1 MNKKLLLSTVALLPL
16 MISPVA
22 IVASCSSSSENSNG
36 GDSGSSGGN
45 GSGTTNGQFGEGQ
58 KPGYNESF
66 VDDLPTKKPESVL
79 GPETA
84 EPKPPAADILKPEG
98 GKVNGLVA
106 DKNANVIK
114 QLELLPSTR
123 IESLSDSELTKSLG
137 VSGAKVEILEG
148 DTLAGT
154 LKLKVTSP
162 STVVLAEGVETKANN
177 EQIIEVSGFKPIYQD
192 KYKYTDFKINASWW
206 IYYLLD
212 VVDKDGKFNA
222 DEAWKRIQFLNSEQW
237 NKIIDDATIEVIKP
251 NADASTAPQKKS
263 WKALTDHKFEVYAD
277 KIIPAS
283 GKEPAK
289 ISLKIAANAPF
300 NAMQY
305 DAKTKRWVEKKDK
318 NNKPIRVENGMVLQA
333 EQALA
338 LPLNYQR
345 ASEGVLYYTTTYEP
359 YFADLYGSV
368 LRSTIIEKTKQVP
381 DFFINNMVFNDMVFG
396 GRAKEISKKYFN
408 GQTLAFAYDKPDTIF
423 ADDSW
428 NVFRFGVKLVI
439 NGKIQDKIY
448 GNKPAVVKLEL
459 FDKTKSIEKLKE
471 ELKKVTTKLELKET
485 SVIKKNIIKLMK
497 KDNTLKT
504 EIEKGL
510 NGSAINNYKGKITK
524 KDEEVLTNGLNKTP
538 FYNVS
543 LGKPLDKEQTKRNLE
558 LWNKEFD
565 FKFLDQPI
573 TIDFD
578 LNPDQLKPEKGHLNF
593 DTNIYNQ
600 NDKNIFTIQA
610 IFFDLYKG
618 AQWTNQLNLQINS
631 EANSKIIKV
640 TLEVQFEAALGNSS
654 VGPVALPVDLSFSF
668 AQADWDAK

>member
-16 MISPVA
+16 MISPIA
-22 IVASCSSSSENSNG
+22 IVASCSSSSDNSNG
-36 GDSGSSGGN
+36 GGSDSSGGS

-98 GKVNGLVA
+98 GNVNGLKA

-123 IESLSDSELTKSLG
+123 IESLSDAELTKSLG
-137 VSGAKVEILEG
+137 IPNAKVEILEG

-162 STVVLAEGVETKANN
+162 STVVLAEGVEAKANN

-305 DAKTKRWVEKKDK
+305 DTKTKRWVEKKDK
-318 NNKPIRVENGMVLQA
+318 NNKPIRVPNGMVLQA

-345 ASEGVLYYTTTYEP
+345 ASEGVLYYTTAYEP

-428 NVFRFGVKLVI
+428 NIFRFGVKLVI

-497 KDNTLKT
+497 EDTKIQG
-504 EIEKGL
+504 EIDKGL
-510 NGSAINNYKGKITK
+510 SGAAINTSEILKSSIKKI
-524 KDEEVLTNGLNKTP
+524 LTNGLDKAP

-543 LGKPLDKEQTKRNLE
+543 LGKPLNKEQTKKNLE
-558 LWNKEFD
+558 LWDKEFD
-565 FKFLDQPI
+565 FKFLNQPMN
-573 TIDFD
+573 IDFD

-593 DTNIYNQ
+593 DTNMYNYD
-600 NDKNIFTIQA
+600 DKNIFTIQGL
-610 IFFDLYKG
+610 FFELYDSPQDTNDL
-618 AQWTNQLNLQINS
+618 TLQIS
-631 EANSKIIKV
+631 SDANSKTIKV
-640 TLEVQFEAALGNSS
+640 SIKAKFDAALGNST

-668 AQADWDAK
+668 TQADWDAK

>member
-16 MISPVA
+16 MISPIA
-22 IVASCSSSSENSNG
+22 IVASCSSSSDNSNG
-36 GDSGSSGGN
+36 GGSDSSGGS

-58 KPGYNESF
+58 KPGYDESF

-98 GKVNGLVA
+98 GNVNGLKA

-123 IESLSDSELTKSLG
+123 IESLSDAELTKSLG
-137 VSGAKVEILEG
+137 IPNAKVEILEG

-162 STVVLAEGVETKANN
+162 STVVLADGVETKANN

-305 DAKTKRWVEKKDK
+305 DTKTKRWVEKKDK
-318 NNKPIRVENGMVLQA
+318 NNKPIRVPNGMVLQA

-345 ASEGVLYYTTTYEP
+345 ASEGVLYYTTAYEP

-428 NVFRFGVKLVI
+428 NIFRFGVKLVI

-497 KDNTLKT
+497 EDTKIKG
-504 EIEKGL
+504 EIDKGL
-510 NGSAINNYKGKITK
+510 SGAAINTSEILKSSIKKI
-524 KDEEVLTNGLNKTP
+524 LTNGLDKAP

-543 LGKPLDKEQTKRNLE
+543 LGKPLNKEQTKKNLE
-558 LWNKEFD
+558 LWDKEFD
-565 FKFLDQPI
+565 FKFLNQPMN
-573 TIDFD
+573 IDFD
-578 LNPDQLKPEKGHLNF
+578 LNHDQLKPEKGHLNF
-593 DTNIYNQ
+593 DTNMYNYD
-600 NDKNIFTIQA
+600 DKNIFTIQGL
-610 IFFDLYKG
+610 FFELYDSPQDTNDL
-618 AQWTNQLNLQINS
+618 TLQIS
-631 EANSKIIKV
+631 SDANSKTIKV
-640 TLEVQFEAALGNSS
+640 SIKAKFDAALGNST

-668 AQADWDAK
+668 TQADWDAK

>member
-98 GKVNGLVA
+98 GKVNGLEA
-106 DKNANVIK
+106 KTNANIVK

-123 IESLSDSELTKSLG
+123 IESLSDSELTKLLG

-162 STVVLAEGVETKANN
+162 STVVLAEGVETKTNN

-251 NADASTAPQKKS
+251 NADASATPQKKS

-305 DAKTKRWVEKKDK
+305 DAKTKRWVEKKD
-318 NNKPIRVENGMVLQA
+318 NAGKPMRVPNGMVLQA

-345 ASEGVLYYTTTYEP
+345 ASEGVLYYTTAYEP

-497 KDNTLKT
+497 EDAKIKP
-504 EIEKGL
+504 EVEKGL
-510 NGSAINNYKGKITK
+510 SGNKINHNGTLAKSIDKI
-524 KDEEVLTNGLNKTP
+524 LTNALKNKP

-543 LGKPLDKEQTKRNLE
+543 LGKPLNKEQTKKNLE
-558 LWNKEFD
+558 LWDKEFD
-565 FKFLDQPI
+565 FKFLDQQMN
-573 TIDFD
+573 IDFD

-593 DTNIYNQ
+593 DTNMYNYD
-600 NDKNIFTIQA
+600 DKNIFTIQG
-610 IFFDLYKG
+610 IFFELYDSPQDTNDL
-618 AQWTNQLNLQINS
+618 TLQIS
-631 EANSKIIKV
+631 ADANSKTIKV
-640 TLEVQFEAALGNSS
+640 SIKAKFDAALGNST

>member
-22 IVASCSSSSENSNG
+22 IVASCSSSSDNSNS

-79 GPETA
+79 GPEIA
-84 EPKPPAADILKPEG
+84 EPKPPAVDILKPEG
-98 GKVNGLVA
+98 GKVNGLEA
-106 DKNANVIK
+106 KTNANVVK

-123 IESLSDSELTKSLG
+123 IESLSDSELTKLLG

-263 WKALTDHKFEVYAD
+263 WEALTDHKFEVYAD

-305 DAKTKRWVEKKDK
+305 DTKTKRWVEKKDK
-318 NNKPIRVENGMVLQA
+318 NNKPIRVPNGMVLQA

-345 ASEGVLYYTTTYEP
+345 ASEGVLYYTTAYEP

-459 FDKTKSIEKLKE
+459 LDKTKSIEKLKE

-497 KDNTLKT
+497 EDAKIKP
-504 EIEKGL
+504 EVEKGL
-510 NGSAINNYKGKITK
+510 SGNKINHNGTLTKSIDKI
-524 KDEEVLTNGLNKTP
+524 LTNALKNKP

-543 LGKPLDKEQTKRNLE
+543 LGKPLDKEQTKKNLE
-558 LWNKEFD
+558 LWDKEFD
-565 FKFLDQPI
+565 FKFLNQPM

-578 LNPDQLKPEKGHLNF
+578 LNPEQLKPEKSHLNF
-593 DTNIYNQ
+593 DTNMYNYD
-600 NDKNIFTIQA
+600 DKNIFTIQG
-610 IFFDLYKG
+610 IFFELYDSPQDTNDL
-618 AQWTNQLNLQINS
+618 TLQIS
-631 EANSKIIKV
+631 ADANSKTIKV
-640 TLEVQFEAALGNSS
+640 SIKAKFDAALGNSS

-668 AQADWDAK
+668 TQADWDAK

>member
-16 MISPVA
+16 MISPIA
-22 IVASCSSSSENSNG
+22 IVASCSSSSDNSNG
-36 GDSGSSGGN
+36 GGSDSSGGS

-98 GKVNGLVA
+98 GKVNGLEA
-106 DKNANVIK
+106 KTNANVVK

-123 IESLSDSELTKSLG
+123 IESLSDSELTKLLG

-162 STVVLAEGVETKANN
+162 STVVLADGVEAKANN

-251 NADASTAPQKKS
+251 NADTSTAPQKKS

-283 GKEPAK
+283 GSEPAK

-300 NAMQY
+300 SAMEY
-305 DAKTKRWVEKKDK
+305 KAATKTWVEKKDK
-318 NNKPIRVENGMVLQA
+318 NNKPIRVPNGMVLQA

-345 ASEGVLYYTTTYEP
+345 ASEGVLYYTTAYEP

-497 KDNTLKT
+497 EDAKIKG
-504 EIEKGL
+504 EIDKGL
-510 NGSAINNYKGKITK
+510 SGTAINTSEVLKSSIKKI
-524 KDEEVLTNGLNKTP
+524 LTNGLDKAP

-543 LGKPLDKEQTKRNLE
+543 LGKPLNKEQTKKNLE
-558 LWNKEFD
+558 LWDKEFD
-565 FKFLDQPI
+565 FKFLDQQMN
-573 TIDFD
+573 IDFD

-593 DTNIYNQ
+593 DTNMYNYD
-600 NDKNIFTIQA
+600 DKNIFTIQG
-610 IFFDLYKG
+610 IFFELYDSPQDTNDL
-618 AQWTNQLNLQINS
+618 TLQIS
-631 EANSKIIKV
+631 ADANSKTIKV
-640 TLEVQFEAALGNSS
+640 SIKAKFDAALGNST

-668 AQADWDAK
+668 TQTDWDAK

>member
-16 MISPVA
+16 MISPIA
-22 IVASCSSSSENSNG
+22 IVASCSSSSDNSNG
-36 GDSGSSGGN
+36 GGSGSSGGN

-98 GKVNGLVA
+98 GKVNGLEA
-106 DKNANVIK
+106 KTNANVVK

-123 IESLSDSELTKSLG
+123 IESLSDSELTKLLG

-212 VVDKDGKFNA
+212 VVDKDGKFNV

-237 NKIIDDATIEVIKP
+237 NKIIDDVTIEVIKP

-283 GKEPAK
+283 GNEPAK

-300 NAMQY
+300 NAMEY
-305 DAKTKRWVEKKDK
+305 KAATKTWVEKKDK
-318 NNKPIRVENGMVLQA
+318 NNKPIRVPNGMVLQA

-345 ASEGVLYYTTTYEP
+345 ASEGVLYYTTAYEP

-459 FDKTKSIEKLKE
+459 FDKTKSIED
-471 ELKKVTTKLELKET
+471 LKKTLKQVRTKLELKET

-497 KDNTLKT
+497 EDAKIKG
-504 EIEKGL
+504 EIDKGL
-510 NGSAINNYKGKITK
+510 SGTAINTSEVLKSSIKKI
-524 KDEEVLTNGLNKTP
+524 LTNGLDKAP

-543 LGKPLDKEQTKRNLE
+543 LGKPLNKEQTKKNLE
-558 LWNKEFD
+558 LWDKEFD
-565 FKFLDQPI
+565 FKFLNQPMN
-573 TIDFD
+573 IDFD

-593 DTNIYNQ
+593 DTNMYNYD
-600 NDKNIFTIQA
+600 DKNIFTIQG
-610 IFFDLYKG
+610 IFFELYDSPQDTNDL
-618 AQWTNQLNLQINS
+618 TLQIS
-631 EANSKIIKV
+631 ADANSKTIKV
-640 TLEVQFEAALGNSS
+640 SIKAKFDAALGNST

>member
-22 IVASCSSSSENSNG
+22 IVASCSSSSDNSNG
-36 GDSGSSGGN
+36 GGSDSSGGN

-98 GKVNGLVA
+98 GKVNGLEA
-106 DKNANVIK
+106 KTNANVIK

-123 IESLSDSELTKSLG
+123 IESLSDSELTKLLG
-137 VSGAKVEILEG
+137 IPNAKVEILEG

-162 STVVLAEGVETKANN
+162 STVVLAEGVEARANN

-300 NAMQY
+300 NAMEY

-318 NNKPIRVENGMVLQA
+318 NNKPMRVPNGMVLQA

-345 ASEGVLYYTTTYEP
+345 ASEGVLYYTTAYEP

-459 FDKTKSIEKLKE
+459 FDKTKSIED
-471 ELKKVTTKLELKET
+471 LKKTLKQVTTKLELKET

-497 KDNTLKT
+497 EDTKIKG
-504 EIEKGL
+504 EIDKGL
-510 NGSAINNYKGKITK
+510 SGTAINTS
-524 KDEEVLTNGLNKTP
+524 EVLKSSIKKILTKGLDKAP

-543 LGKPLDKEQTKRNLE
+543 LGKPLNKEQTKKNLE
-558 LWNKEFD
+558 LWDKEFD
-565 FKFLDQPI
+565 FKFLNQPM

-578 LNPDQLKPEKGHLNF
+578 LNPEQLKPEKAHLNF
-593 DTNIYNQ
+593 DTNMYNYD
-600 NDKNIFTIQA
+600 DKNIFTIQG
-610 IFFDLYKG
+610 IFFELYDSPQDTNDL
-618 AQWTNQLNLQINS
+618 TLQIS
-631 EANSKIIKV
+631 ADANSKTIKV
-640 TLEVQFEAALGNSS
+640 SIKAKFDAALGNSS

-668 AQADWDAK
+668 TQADWDAK

>member
-1 MNKKLLLSTVALLPL
+1 MNKKLLLSTIALLPL

-22 IVASCSSSSENSNG
+22 IVASCSSSSDNSNS

-106 DKNANVIK
+106 DKNANVVK

-123 IESLSDSELTKSLG
+123 IESLSDSELTKLLG

-162 STVVLAEGVETKANN
+162 STVVLADGVEIKANN
-177 EQIIEVSGFKPIYQD
+177 QQIIEVSGFKPIYQD

-212 VVDKDGKFNA
+212 VVDKDGKFNT

-251 NADASTAPQKKS
+251 NADANTTPQKKS

-300 NAMQY
+300 NAVQY
-305 DAKTKRWVEKKDK
+305 DAKTKRWVEKKD
-318 NNKPIRVENGMVLQA
+318 NAGKPMRVPNGMVLQA

-345 ASEGVLYYTTTYEP
+345 ASEGVLYYTTAYEP

-459 FDKTKSIEKLKE
+459 FDKTKSIEDFKKTLKQ
-471 ELKKVTTKLELKET
+471 VRTKLELKET

-497 KDNTLKT
+497 EDQKIKG
-504 EIEKGL
+504 EIDKGL
-510 NGSAINNYKGKITK
+510 SGTAINKSEVLKSSIKKI
-524 KDEEVLTNGLNKTP
+524 LTNGLDKAP

-543 LGKPLDKEQTKRNLE
+543 LGKPLNKEQTKKNLG
-558 LWNKEFD
+558 LWDKEFD
-565 FKFLDQPI
+565 FKFLDQQMN
-573 TIDFD
+573 IDFD

-593 DTNIYNQ
+593 DTNMYNYD
-600 NDKNIFTIQA
+600 DKNIFTIQG
-610 IFFDLYKG
+610 IFFELYDSPQDTNDL
-618 AQWTNQLNLQINS
+618 TLQIS
-631 EANSKIIKV
+631 ADANSKTIKV
-640 TLEVQFEAALGNSS
+640 SIKAKFDAALGNST

-668 AQADWDAK
+668 TQADWDAK

>member
-16 MISPVA
+16 MISPIA
-22 IVASCSSSSENSNG
+22 IVASCSSSSDNSNS
-36 GDSGSSGGN
+36 GDSGSSGGS

-84 EPKPPAADILKPEG
+84 EPKPPATDILKPEG
-98 GKVNGLVA
+98 GNVNGLKA
-106 DKNANVIK
+106 DKNANVVK

-123 IESLSDSELTKSLG
+123 IESLSDAELTKSLG
-137 VSGAKVEILEG
+137 IPNAKVEILEG

-162 STVVLAEGVETKANN
+162 STVVLAEGVEAKANN

-192 KYKYTDFKINASWW
+192 KYRYTDFKINASWW

-283 GKEPAK
+283 GSEPAK

-300 NAMQY
+300 NAMEY
-305 DAKTKRWVEKKDK
+305 KVATKTWVEKKDK
-318 NNKPIRVENGMVLQA
+318 NNKPMRVPNGMVLQA

-345 ASEGVLYYTTTYEP
+345 ASEGVLYYTTVYEP

-459 FDKTKSIEKLKE
+459 FDKTKSIED
-471 ELKKVTTKLELKET
+471 LKKTLKQVTTKLELKET

-497 KDNTLKT
+497 EDAKIKG
-504 EIEKGL
+504 EIDKGL
-510 NGSAINNYKGKITK
+510 SGTAINKSEVLKESIKKI
-524 KDEEVLTNGLNKTP
+524 LTNGLNKTP

-543 LGKPLDKEQTKRNLE
+543 LGKPLDKEQTKKNLE
-558 LWNKEFD
+558 LWDKEFD
-565 FKFLDQPI
+565 FKFLNQPM

-578 LNPDQLKPEKGHLNF
+578 LNPDQLKPEKAHLNF
-593 DTNIYNQ
+593 DTNMYNYD
-600 NDKNIFTIQA
+600 DKNIFTIQG
-610 IFFDLYKG
+610 IFFELYDTPQDTNDL
-618 AQWTNQLNLQINS
+618 TLQIS
-631 EANSKIIKV
+631 ADANSKTIKV
-640 TLEVQFEAALGNSS
+640 SIKAKFDAALGNSS

-668 AQADWDAK
+668 TQADWDAK